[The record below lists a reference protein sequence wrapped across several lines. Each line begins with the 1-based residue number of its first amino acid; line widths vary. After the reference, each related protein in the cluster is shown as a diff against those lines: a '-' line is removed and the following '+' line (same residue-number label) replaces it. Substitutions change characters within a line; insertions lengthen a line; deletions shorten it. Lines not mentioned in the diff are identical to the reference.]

1 MTDDSPLTKAEFR
14 EGMTVL
20 RGHIDERTQA
30 VETHLRGYID
40 ERTQTVETRL
50 REYIDERTHD
60 AETRLLRAF
69 SDYQNSHNI
78 RFAKLKADQENL
90 DSSVDRPLASFEER
104 VTNLDK
110 RLILKNI

>member
-14 EGMTVL
+14 TEM
-20 RGHIDERTQA
+20 A
-30 VETHLRGYID
+30 VFTKE
-40 ERTQTVETRL
+40 L

-78 RFAKLKADQENL
+78 RFTKLKADQENL
-90 DSSVDRPLASFEER
+90 DSSADRRLASLEER

>member
-14 EGMTVL
+14 EGMAVL
-20 RGHIDERTQA
+20 RG
-30 VETHLRGYID
+30 
-40 ERTQTVETRL
+40 
-50 REYIDERTHD
+50 YIDERTHD

-78 RFAKLKADQENL
+78 RFTKLKADQENL
-90 DSSVDRPLASFEER
+90 DSSADRRLASLEER

>member
-20 RGHIDERTQA
+20 RG
-30 VETHLRGYID
+30 YID
-40 ERTQTVETRL
+40 EVESHL

-78 RFAKLKADQENL
+78 RF
-90 DSSVDRPLASFEER
+90 
-104 VTNLDK
+104 TK

>member
-1 MTDDSPLTKAEFR
+1 MADNSPLTKAEFR
-14 EGMTVL
+14 EGMAAIVK
-20 RGHIDERTQA
+20 E
-30 VETHLRGYID
+30 LRGYID
-40 ERTQTVETRL
+40 ERMQAAETRL

-69 SDYQNSHNI
+69 SDYQSSHNI

-90 DSSVDRPLASFEER
+90 DSSVDRRLASLEER